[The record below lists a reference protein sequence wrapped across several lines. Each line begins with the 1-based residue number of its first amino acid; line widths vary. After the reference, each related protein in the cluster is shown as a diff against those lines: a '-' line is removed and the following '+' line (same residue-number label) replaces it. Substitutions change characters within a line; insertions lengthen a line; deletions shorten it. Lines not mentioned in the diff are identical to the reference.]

1 MEFIDLKAQ
10 YQYLK
15 DTMDKNIEKAVSGAK
30 FIGGPEVYQLE
41 EKLGKYVG
49 RKHCVS
55 CGNGT
60 DALQLAFMAL
70 GVKKGDAVFCPDM
83 TFIASVEP
91 ACLLGATPVFVDI
104 DLDSYNMEP
113 TALEKRIKEVRDEG
127 KLNLKA
133 VVAVD
138 FLGNPARLEE
148 IQQICKKYGMYFIED
163 AAQSMGASYDGQKCC
178 SFGDIACTSFFPS
191 KPLGCYGDGGA
202 VFTDNGEFARV
213 MKSIKVHGKGSSKYD
228 NIRIGMNSRLDTLQ
242 AAVLLTKLEVLDE
255 EIEKRQKIADAYT
268 EQLVDTVQIPKI
280 NKSDTA
286 SYAQYCILLNSSEER
301 DYVIK
306 KMKENE
312 IPTLV
317 YYPNPL
323 HSLAAFEYA
332 KKFNSGEFKNTVQY
346 ATCNLG
352 LPFSPYLLERDQI
365 KVIQVLKEAVSEYR
379 AGLQ

>member
-41 EKLGKYVG
+41 KDLGRYVG
-49 RKHCVS
+49 KKHCVS

-70 GVKKGDAVFCPDM
+70 GVTKGDAIFCPDM
-83 TFIASVEP
+83 TFIASIEP
-91 ACLLGATPVFVDI
+91 ACLLGATPIFVDI
-104 DLDSYNMEP
+104 EIDSYNLDP
-113 TALEKRIKEVRDEG
+113 TALENRIKEVRNKG
-127 KLNLKA
+127 KLNPKA

-138 FLGNPARLEE
+138 FLGNPASLEE
-148 IQQICKKYGMYFIED
+148 IQQICKKYDMYFIED
-163 AAQSMGASYDGQKCC
+163 AAQSMGASHNGQKCC

-202 VFTDNGEFARV
+202 VFTDSDEFARI
-213 MKSIKVHGKGSSKYD
+213 MNSLKVHGKGSSKYD
-228 NIRIGMNSRLDTLQ
+228 NVRIGMNSRLDTLQ
-242 AAVLLTKLEVLDE
+242 AAVLLAKFPVLDE
-255 EIEKRQKIADAYT
+255 EIEKRQKIAKMYM
-268 EQLVDTVQIPKI
+268 EQLMDIVQIPKV
-280 NKSDTA
+280 KCSDVA
-286 SYAQYCILLNSSEER
+286 SYAQYCILLNSLKER
-301 DYVIK
+301 DYVIER
-306 KMKENE
+306 MKEKE

-323 HSLAAFEYA
+323 HSLVAFEHV
-332 KKFNSGEFKNTVQY
+332 KEFNSGKFENTVQY
-346 ATCNLG
+346 AQCNLG